1 MTSAIKRAFDDE
13 DTIETTP
20 DTSPDGMDNTD
31 SELVEAVEWLKRAGV
46 VSAERPPFERFFEE
60 LVEPKS
66 ARVTTELSAGANV
79 KVKKASNDD

>member
-20 DTSPDGMDNTD
+20 DTSPNDTQ

-46 VSAERPPFERFFEE
+46 VSSERPPFERFFDE

-66 ARVTTELSAGANV
+66 DRVTTQLASATPKSV
-79 KVKKASNDD
+79 KRASNDD

>member
-60 LVEPKS
+60 LVEPES
-66 ARVTTELSAGANV
+66 DRVTTELSARSA

>member
-1 MTSAIKRAFDDE
+1 MTTAIQRAFDDE

-20 DTSPDGMDNTD
+20 DTALTETE

-46 VSAERPPFERFFEE
+46 VSADRPPFERFFDE

-66 ARVTTELSAGANV
+66 ERVVTELSSNTGNA
-79 KVKKASNDD
+79 KASND